1 MRRLLVLV
9 LTLGILLSSVSAFA
23 QDPATQQPSTEE
35 LEKQKAE
42 LKKNAKAR
50 AVFDAFP
57 PSHKREYIDWVD
69 AAKTAETKQRR
80 LATAIAWISAGKSRN
95 WKYQR

>member
-1 MRRLLVLV
+1 
-9 LTLGILLSSVSAFA
+9 
-23 QDPATQQPSTEE
+23 
-35 LEKQKAE
+35 
-42 LKKNAKAR
+42 
-50 AVFDAFP
+50 VFDAFP